1 MYLLSAGCD
10 GRRKKAI
17 GGGGNPESQEMGRQC
32 RTFFTCGPCRPPG
45 EYYGEGEQRTVPD
58 LLRLFL
64 CDAFSRRMSHL
75 ELDLEGKRHQQ
86 QVHMAKGEFFF
97 NQN

>member
-1 MYLLSAGCD
+1 M
-10 GRRKKAI
+10 
-17 GGGGNPESQEMGRQC
+17 
-32 RTFFTCGPCRPPG
+32 
-45 EYYGEGEQRTVPD
+45 GEGKRPSAEAETRKAKKWEGNAGPSSLVVHVARPENIMERENNVPD